1 MHRPLMLLL
10 LLFALPAWAQESD
23 DVDPQ
28 PTEAEPEETTET
40 AEESTD
46 EAIEDDVFSDELYT
60 EEEDAFIPSENVKFG
75 QSIPF
80 PTDI

>member
-1 MHRPLMLLL
+1 MHRPLIFLM
-10 LLFALPAWAQESD
+10 LLFALPVWAQESD
-23 DVDPQ
+23 DVDP
-28 PTEAEPEETTET
+28 EAKP
-40 AEESTD
+40 EESTETPEEPIDD
-46 EAIEDDVFSDELYT
+46 EFADELYT